1 MSQKKKNY
9 NSNIDLSKKKKKNSV
24 SADSLWHAAFLF
36 LLPGESFVQNL
47 NSMEQHTDTP
57 AKGSKQ

>member
-1 MSQKKKNY
+1 MSQKKKITIQTLIY
-9 NSNIDLSKKKKKNSV
+9 QKKKKNSV
-24 SADSLWHAAFLF
+24 GADSLWHAAFLF